1 MLSSIN
7 IERMPSYQIGME
19 AGERRGEQQGKQQVT
34 QTIAERM
41 QQAGYPMDEIVQI
54 TGLSQPELR

>member
-7 IERMPSYQIGME
+7 IERMPSYQMGME
-19 AGERRGEQQGKQQVT
+19 TGERRGKQQIT